1 MSKFKFLSLAVLS
14 LGIPASALAQTYTPE
29 QIAASI
35 TNLNA
40 AILRNPSSH
49 HNNLWGRMRQDFRM
63 SEVNPEIVR
72 RHETYYS
79 TRSAYFNRTVER
91 SRPYLY
97 HILSEV
103 E

>member
-1 MSKFKFLSLAVLS
+1 
-14 LGIPASALAQTYTPE
+14 
-29 QIAASI
+29 
-35 TNLNA
+35 
-40 AILRNPSSH
+40 
-49 HNNLWGRMRQDFRM
+49 MRQDFRM

-103 E
+103 EKRNMPSEIALLPFIESAFVTKARSHVAPPACGSLCPPPAATTA